1 MGFRRVIGVIALVAT
16 VGVVLTHQKPV
27 VATGERL
34 VQGVMTRIT
43 GKTALTMGTGKEETA
58 VTRTTNTKSIG
69 TGSTNTK
76 STSVGTVSAKNTSA
90 LRRAPVVTI
99 DNAPPIDPVTIHGVY
114 LRYNPFKPSD
124 GPYPVLTPQDH
135 VWIDVSISQQL
146 VYIFNGK
153 QLLYTMVTSSGID
166 TAPDNS
172 TPLGTFHIQ
181 DLRGKWFYAQQYQE
195 GGRYWVSWLGHGVFL
210 FHSVPMNQQQ
220 QLLLPIAAKLGH
232 KASEGCFHLTIPDAQ
247 WVFTH
252 IPYHTTVLV
261 EQAPVRLQSR
271 TLYHPTPDQLAAEQ
285 ASETASQ
292 AADAS
297 GTQS

>member
-1 MGFRRVIGVIALVAT
+1 VGFRRVIGVIALVTAA
-16 VGVVLTHQKPV
+16 GLVLTHQKPV

-43 GKTALTMGTGKEETA
+43 GQTALAKGTGKEETA
-58 VTRTTNTKSIG
+58 VTKTTSAK
-69 TGSTNTK
+69 STNAK
-76 STSVGTVSAKNTSA
+76 STSVGTVSAK
-90 LRRAPVVTI
+90 RRAPVVTI

-153 QLLYTMVTSSGID
+153 RLLYTMVTSSGLD

-181 DLRGKWFYAQQYQE
+181 GERGQWFYAQQYQE
-195 GGRYWVSWLGHGVFL
+195 GARYWVSWLGHGVFL

-247 WVFTH
+247 WIYTN

-261 EQAPVRLQSR
+261 EQASVRLQGR
-271 TLYHPTPDQLAAEQ
+271 TLYHPTPDQLAAEHVSVTVNQ
-285 ASETASQ
+285 AVY
-292 AADAS
+292 AS

>member
-1 MGFRRVIGVIALVAT
+1 MGFRRVIGVIALVTAA
-16 VGVVLTHQKPV
+16 GLVLTHQKPV

-43 GKTALTMGTGKEETA
+43 GQTALAKGTGKEETA
-58 VTRTTNTKSIG
+58 VTKTTSA
-69 TGSTNTK
+69 K
-76 STSVGTVSAKNTSA
+76 STSVETPSVK
-90 LRRAPVVTI
+90 RRAPVVTI

-153 QLLYTMVTSSGID
+153 RLLYTMVTSSGLD
-166 TAPDNS
+166 TAPDNT

-181 DLRGKWFYAQQYQE
+181 GERGKWFYAQQYQE

-285 ASETASQ
+285 ASETVNQ
-292 AADAS
+292 AVYAS